1 MSKFN
6 ASISYLGIIEPK
18 VQQAIMKLLE
28 NSLWNRET
36 ANSNRGQLEEQIRRL
51 SQKVSANAET
61 EAYAWGWVDTYL
73 NDVVINMAAVV
84 GDATASYNVKVTF
97 RNTDATDRTC
107 KVNGT
112 TVTLKGGDGETAT
125 HTATV
130 SGNGIVTI
138 NNEASSVDVFIRIW
152 R

>member
-61 EAYAWGWVDTYL
+61 EAYAWGWVDAHL
-73 NDVVINMAAVV
+73 NDTAISMAAVV
-84 GDATASYNVKVTF
+84 GDATADYNVKVTF

-112 TVTLKGGDGETAT
+112 TVTLKGGDGEMTS

-130 SGNGIVTI
+130 SGNELVTI

>member
-6 ASISYLGIIEPK
+6 ASISFLGIIEPK
-18 VQQAIMKLLE
+18 VQQAVMKLLE

-51 SQKVSANAET
+51 SQKVAANAET
-61 EAYAWGWVDTYL
+61 EAYAWGWVDAYL
-73 NDVVINMAAVV
+73 NDVVISMAAVV
-84 GDATASYNVKVTF
+84 GDATADYNVKVTF

-112 TVTLKGGDGETAT
+112 MVTLKGGDGEIVA

-130 SGNGIVTI
+130 SGNGLVTI

>member
-6 ASISYLGIIEPK
+6 ASISYLGIVEAK

-36 ANSNRGQLEEQIRRL
+36 ANSNRKQLEEQIRRI
-51 SQKVSANAET
+51 SQKVSANAEN
-61 EAYAWGWVDTYL
+61 EAYALGWVGTFL
-73 NDVVINMAAVV
+73 NNVVISLGAIV
-84 GDATASYNVKVTF
+84 GDTTASYNVKVTF
-97 RNTDATDRTC
+97 RNTDAMERAC

-112 TVTLKGGDGETAT
+112 TVLLKSGGGETAS
-125 HTATV
+125 HTVIV
-130 SGNGIVTI
+130 SGDAFVTI